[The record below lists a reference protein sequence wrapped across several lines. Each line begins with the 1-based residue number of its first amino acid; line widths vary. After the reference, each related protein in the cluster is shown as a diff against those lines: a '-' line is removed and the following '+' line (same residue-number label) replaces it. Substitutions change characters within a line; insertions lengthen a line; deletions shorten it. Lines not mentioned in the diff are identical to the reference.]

1 LELNKKYKNLE
12 ESHTEMLSEF
22 KNTQTNLH
30 MKEREIK
37 KKDEELAQIQ
47 QGEETCNCGQKKL
60 SNEEIQDCLKEEFDI
75 SGTCYCVRELDFS
88 PGYQILHDVLINLGQ
103 KWKHAEITKKYC
115 NFKIISR
122 DGFPAKVA
130 LYTQWPY
137 TIIEC
142 TIQGEE
148 ACCTKII
155 TEIIPKAIHQVL
167 TKKALLVQLKFLCAH
182 PDCSQDEKHYATPDK
197 SGNMQLVCDR
207 KNKSYVCSDES
218 QQKVLEACQQLMGV
232 VSCGLSTQVSYTSEY
247 KYQEIGK

>member
-47 QGEETCNCGQKKL
+47 QGEETCNCGQKTL
-60 SNEEIQDCLKEEFDI
+60 SSQEIQDCLMKEFD
-75 SGTCYCVRELDFS
+75 SSSRDYARELNRS
-88 PGYQILHDVLINLGQ
+88 PGYQILHDVLMTMD
-103 KWKHAEITKKYC
+103 WKQAQTTKKYC
-115 NFKIISR
+115 NFKIISQ